1 MHAIALGLI
10 LASAALAV
18 ADGANPWTPACGA
31 SEAEGVVRLTL
42 VDGRGP
48 GGVVRTLLMTS
59 AGRPFA
65 LLAWSGDGLLLV
77 AYRLEAV
84 SVDLR
89 DVETRAEAER
99 ARYRDDRRGHDN

>member
-1 MHAIALGLI
+1 
-10 LASAALAV
+10 
-18 ADGANPWTPACGA
+18 
-31 SEAEGVVRLTL
+31 
-42 VDGRGP
+42 
-48 GGVVRTLLMTS
+48 MTS